1 MESRFFRWLGLVS
14 LAFAVWSVS
23 VGCAQSRAPIDRVQA
38 NALDK
43 HFFVGPSLS
52 DPSDD
57 PEFYMGDRIIDE
69 PLGVG
74 QGFWLFQSIGSFA
87 RIKWEIQE
95 TELIARLTYDRI
107 QNSDGFGAQ
116 STDTGQV
123 VAMFRIESQFDIKR
137 DYNPQTGEQLNII
150 VENTT
155 DRPWYERESF
165 RVDWSTNLVTDAYDF
180 DLFSL
185 GSALDGIHFDPL
197 SYYVEDPSDPD
208 APVFSEQDGYFDVTT
223 KLFATPQ
230 MIDTPYGTLPLCYW
244 FGSYPAITCNPA
256 EVKLRLSFKK
266 VVDDDYE
273 PVDWTGVRMNAFGY
287 FTQDRFGYDRNYGI
301 LDQDWHRFA
310 TRYNIWQKS
319 HVDGTQCAID
329 DWRDASGNVQNYE
342 VNAQGLFVTDGNTGL
357 PIPDPNGKPFTL
369 SAPSQDVH
377 RDVDGDGTEDEC
389 EFKTAAGNVVTPGS
403 RCDEFT
409 NKCDIPLYARQTKT
423 TPLYY
428 GPSSPADL
436 FATTSQALNSWNIA
450 VKRAVQLGKVV
461 EAKRVAAAGVPQPT
475 LLTSEADLIAD
486 QQSGMTVPDIFVLCH
501 NPVMQGDAAACG
513 PIGLTARLGDLR
525 YHMVNIIET
534 PQMPSAWGIMTD
546 FNDPLTGEKVQ
557 GSINEWAYVL
567 DIAAQNVEDIVRWIN
582 GEISNA
588 QIANGQYMQQWVS
601 ASQLGVAQYL
611 PKVLT
616 AHEIQSRLNSIDP
629 TAQGVRGTARLNGL
643 PSGSALP
650 PEIAATMAA
659 QNLSM
664 QGPSYDAQLQ
674 GSKQSLLGSTWEAQ
688 LVTPD
693 FLQMAGLNPQ
703 QPFAGNTTSLNQAS
717 LLRGLDPGL
726 IKWGKTAIESGI
738 VMKDMCVLDEMPE
751 PDSLVG
757 LARQAQQQFPLP
769 NPKDANYATELYQH
783 DQALHE
789 WIREQFHQS
798 VIAHE
803 MGHSMGLRH
812 NFAGSYDALNY
823 HTEYWQLRTRNG
835 QEHYCGYQNGQL
847 DATTPHT
854 NGADC
859 VGPRWVD
866 PVTDQETNDM
876 VWKWGS
882 TTVMDYP
889 GDNTQDMNDIGNYDK
904 AAMRFGYADIVDV
917 DNNAKFRKDPGGNTL
932 TGNPGGDFIQA
943 LDGFG
948 GIWGST
954 IGGNHY
960 STYADNYSVLGTCSA
975 RPNWNGDP
983 DDPLAMQCSGSS
995 LDYVAERDM
1004 RTVDKYSPAVTATRP
1019 DLVAN
1024 FAVDSQNRVRH
1035 PYSFGSDEFADV
1047 GNVPILRN
1055 DAGADSYEQ
1064 FQFLISTYENRYIF
1078 NNFRR
1083 NRVLFNTFDVVSRL
1097 ESRYWDNIHFLTKSL
1112 GLGIELLEQP
1122 GAADPT
1128 TNPGSLMPLALGSSD
1143 ALAMFIRA
1151 MTRPEPGNYL
1161 VTAGGVAGGPPN
1173 SWGSAWTLG
1182 SGGTL
1187 TPPRSP
1193 VNVALG
1199 DGEGRYVHNDYDYTQ
1214 GYWWSDYQTQVG
1226 SAYEKAVATYYLTE
1240 AYNNFVSNSKD
1251 DYIDGRYKNISYFSV
1266 YPDQMR
1272 RIFANLMATE
1282 SATAELDNG
1291 TAAQIFTLAPYSM
1304 PATSGAVAA
1313 AGGNPITAVQYLPW
1327 EKYDPTDPTT
1337 TQLAYPPGA
1346 VLIDPLVGWEQQYP
1360 ALVNLFLFGPTSLS
1374 MDLVNQMR
1382 IFSTGDAATVSLPL
1396 DQQVRY
1402 RDPLSGIEY
1411 VAKGS
1416 GGPQYGTEQIN
1427 YSSIGFEVEK
1437 TIGARMLQ
1445 HANYLAQLAYEVT
1458 GPADSTGEL
1467 TYLTDA
1473 SGNLVPKT
1481 TQAAQDA
1488 ATMLKNYASN
1498 IDVVRQL
1505 TLYFG
1510 YGPLGH

>member
-1 MESRFFRWLGLVS
+1 MESRFFRWLGLIS
-14 LAFAVWSVS
+14 LALAMWSLS
-23 VGCAQSRAPIDRVQA
+23 AGCAQARDPINRVQA

-52 DPSDD
+52 DPTDD
-57 PEFYMGDRIIDE
+57 PEFYMGNRIIDE

-74 QGFWLFQSIGSFA
+74 QGFWLFQSLGSLA

-95 TELIARLTYDRI
+95 TELIARLTYERV
-107 QNSDGFGAQ
+107 QNSDGFGSQ
-116 STDTGQV
+116 STDNGQV
-123 VAMFRIESQFDIKR
+123 VAMFRIQSHFDIKR
-137 DYNPQTGEQLNII
+137 DYNPQTGEELNII

-165 RVDWSTNLVTDAYDF
+165 RVDWSTNLVTDAYDI
-180 DLFSL
+180 DIFSL

-208 APVFSEQDGYFDVTT
+208 APVFSAQDGYFDVTT

-230 MIDTPYGTLPLCYW
+230 LVSTPYGTYPLCFF
-244 FGSYPAITCNPA
+244 FGSFPSITCDPA

-266 VVDDDYE
+266 VVDDDFE
-273 PVDWTGVRMNAFGY
+273 PEDWNGNKMDAFGW

-310 TRYNIWQKS
+310 TKFNIWQKS
-319 HVDGTQCAID
+319 HVDGTQCAVD
-329 DWRDASGNVQNYE
+329 HWRDANGNVQNYQ
-342 VNAQGLFVTDGNTGL
+342 VNAQGLYVTDGKTGL
-357 PIPDPNGKPFTL
+357 PIPDPNGQPF
-369 SAPSQDVH
+369 SKSVVGADVH
-377 RDVDGDGTEDEC
+377 RDTDNDGTEDEC
-389 EFKTAAGNVVTPGS
+389 QFTDLQGNVVTPGS
-403 RCDEFT
+403 RCDEFK

-428 GPSSPADL
+428 GPTSPPDL
-436 FATTSQALNSWNIA
+436 FSSTAQALNSWNIA
-450 VKRAVQLGKVV
+450 VKRATQLGKVA
-461 EAKRVAAAGVPQPT
+461 EAKRVASQGVPQPT

-486 QQSGMTVPDIFVLCH
+486 QQSGATVPDLFVLCH

-513 PIGLTARLGDLR
+513 PAGLTARLGDLR
-525 YHMVNIIET
+525 YHSVNIIQT
-534 PQMPSAWGIMTD
+534 PQAPSAWGIMTD

-557 GSINEWAYVL
+557 ASINEWAYVL
-567 DIAAQNVEDIVRWIN
+567 DIASQNVEDLVRWIN
-582 GEISNA
+582 GEISNS

-601 ASQLGVAQYL
+601 ASQLGVSQYL
-611 PKVLT
+611 PKVLST
-616 AHEIQSRLNSIDP
+616 QEIQSRLNSIDP
-629 TAQGVRGTARLNGL
+629 TAEGVRGMARLNGL
-643 PSGSALP
+643 PAGSALP
-650 PEIAATMAA
+650 PPIAASMAA
-659 QNLSM
+659 QNLSL
-664 QGPSYDAQLQ
+664 QGPSFDAQLE
-674 GSKQSLLGSTWEAQ
+674 GTRQSLLGSTWEAQ
-688 LVTPD
+688 LVTPN

-703 QPFAGNTTSLNQAS
+703 QPFAGDATTLNLAS
-717 LLRGLDPGL
+717 PLRALHPAL
-726 IKWGKTAIESGI
+726 MKWGRTTIESGI
-738 VMKDMCVLDEMPE
+738 VQKDMCVLDDMPE

-757 LARQAQQQFPLP
+757 LARQAQRLFPLP
-769 NPKDANYATELYQH
+769 SNTSDPSYSSDLYRH
-783 DQALHE
+783 DQALHQ

-812 NFAGSYDALNY
+812 NFAGSWDALNY

-835 QEHYCGYQNGQL
+835 AEKYCGYPGQL

-854 NGADC
+854 DGTDC

-866 PVTDQETNDM
+866 PVTDQETNDLI
-876 VWKWGS
+876 WKWGS
-882 TTVMDYP
+882 TSVMDYP
-889 GDNTQDMNDIGNYDK
+889 GDQTQDMNDIGLYDK
-904 AAMRFGYADIVDV
+904 AAMRFGYANLVDV
-917 DNNAKFRKDPGGNTL
+917 DNKATFRQDAAGDTL
-932 TGNPGGDFIQA
+932 TGIGGDFVQA

-948 GIWGST
+948 GIWGNT

-960 STYADNYSVLGTCSA
+960 STYADNYGLLGTCTS

-983 DDPLAMQCSGSS
+983 NDPLAQQCSGAD

-1004 RTVDKYSPAVTATRP
+1004 RTVNKYSPAVTATRP
-1019 DLVAN
+1019 DLVSN
-1024 FAVDSQNRVRH
+1024 FAVDAKNRVRH
-1035 PYSFGSDEFADV
+1035 PYAFGSDEFADF
-1047 GNVPILRN
+1047 GNIPVFRF
-1055 DAGADSYEQ
+1055 DSGADSYEQ
-1064 FQFLISTYENRYIF
+1064 MQFLISTYENRYIF

-1083 NRVLFNTFDVVSRL
+1083 NRVMFNTFQVVGNL
-1097 ESRYWDNIHFLTKSL
+1097 ESRYWDKIHLITKSL
-1112 GLGIELLEQP
+1112 GLGVELLGQP
-1122 GAADPT
+1122 GAANPT
-1128 TNPGSLMPLALGSSD
+1128 TNPGSLMPLALGSAD
-1143 ALAMFIRA
+1143 ALSMFIRA
-1151 MTRPEPGNYL
+1151 MTRPEPGNY
-1161 VTAGGVAGGPPN
+1161 VVNQGGVPGGPPN
-1173 SWGSAWTLG
+1173 SWAAAWTLG
-1182 SGGTL
+1182 QGGL
-1187 TPPRSP
+1187 LSPPKTP

-1199 DGEGRYVHNDYDYTQ
+1199 DGEGRFIHNDYDYTQ
-1214 GYWWSDYQTQVG
+1214 GYWWGDYQTQVG
-1226 SAYEKAVATYYLTE
+1226 SAYEKAVAPYFLTE
-1240 AYNNFVSNSKD
+1240 AYNNFISNSKD

-1266 YPDQMR
+1266 YPNQMR

-1291 TAAQIFTLAPYSM
+1291 TAAQIFTLAPYTM
-1304 PATSGAVAA
+1304 PASSGA
-1313 AGGNPITAVQYLPW
+1313 GNPVTAVQYLPW
-1327 EKYDPTDPTT
+1327 DKYDPTDLAT
-1337 TQLAYPPGA
+1337 TQLQYPPGA
-1346 VLIDPLVGWEQQYP
+1346 VLLDPLVGWEAQYP
-1360 ALVNLFLFGPTSLS
+1360 ALINLFVFGPTSLS

-1382 IFSTGDAATVSLPL
+1382 IFSTGDAATVSLPV

-1416 GGPQYGTEQIN
+1416 GGPEYGTEQIN
-1427 YSSIGFEVEK
+1427 ASSIGFEVQK

-1458 GPADSTGEL
+1458 GPPDSTGEL
-1467 TYLTDA
+1467 TYLTDGQ
-1473 SGNLVPKT
+1473 GNLVPKP

-1505 TLYFG
+1505 SLFFG